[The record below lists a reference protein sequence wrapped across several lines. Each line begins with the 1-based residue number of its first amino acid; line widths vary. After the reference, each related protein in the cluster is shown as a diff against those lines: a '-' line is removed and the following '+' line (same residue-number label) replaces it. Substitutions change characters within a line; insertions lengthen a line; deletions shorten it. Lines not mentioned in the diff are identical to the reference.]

1 VYPSVAVTLAAAM
14 NGRQKMA
21 LKELYPI
28 PDIDPVWS
36 VPQGFE
42 AAFDWRFDEGRSHM
56 MHLYQKGKDMQWDA
70 LGRIDWDQDLDP
82 DNPMQMPDELS
93 FLFHTPMWAKMSAKE
108 RAEVRRHF
116 QAWTISQFL
125 QGEQAAMIC
134 AAKIV
139 QQVPDLDA
147 KFYASTQV
155 MDEARHV
162 EAYKKLLEKFDLAY
176 PMTKPLQTLVDQ
188 ALRDSRWDMTYLAMQ
203 VVIEG
208 LALAAFG
215 NIREYS
221 RNRLTQQVN
230 AYVMQ
235 DESRHVA
242 FGRLALRD
250 YYPHLT
256 EAERNERE
264 EFLVEA
270 CYHMRDRFEQRET
283 FAILG
288 LPVEECV
295 RLQNDSDYMRIFRT
309 MLFQRIV
316 PIVRDI
322 GLWSDKIQNAYREMG
337 VMGFAETDYA
347 ALSAED
353 NRRAEELDAES
364 RQRREAYVRE
374 TAALGAA
381 AIAAE

>member
-1 VYPSVAVTLAAAM
+1 MSL
-14 NGRQKMA
+14 RD
-21 LKELYPI
+21 LYPI
-28 PDIDPVWS
+28 PDVDPIWT
-36 VPQGFE
+36 VPQDYE
-42 AAFDWRFDEGRSHM
+42 TAFDWRYDDGRAHM
-56 MHLYQKGKDMQWDA
+56 MHLYQKGKDKQWDA
-70 LGRIDWDQDLDP
+70 ISRIDWAQDLDP
-82 DNPMQMPDELS
+82 DNPMEMPDELS
-93 FLFHTPMWAKMSAKE
+93 GLYHTPIWRKASDKD
-108 RAEVRRHF
+108 RAEMRRHF

-162 EAYKKLLEKFDLAY
+162 EAYKKLLEKFGLAY

-215 NIREYS
+215 NIRDIS
-221 RNRLTQQVN
+221 KNRLAQQVN
-230 AYVMQ
+230 AFVMQ

-256 EAERNERE
+256 EAERRERE

-283 FAILG
+283 YAILG
-288 LPVEECV
+288 LDVEECV
-295 RLQNDSDYMRIFRT
+295 RLQSESEYMKIFRT

-322 GLWSDKIQNAYREMG
+322 GLWSDKIQKAYSDMG
-337 VMGFAETDYA
+337 VLGFADTDYA
-347 ALSAED
+347 ALSADDEK
-353 NRRAEELDAES
+353 RAEEFDEAGK
-364 RQRREAYVRE
+364 RAREAYVKSV
-374 TAALGAA
+374 AAYGANVA
-381 AIAAE
+381 VE

>member
-1 VYPSVAVTLAAAM
+1 
-14 NGRQKMA
+14 MA
-21 LKELYPI
+21 LRDLYPI
-28 PDIDPVWS
+28 PNVDPHWS
-36 VPQGFE
+36 VPQDFE
-42 AAFDWRFDEGRSHM
+42 TVFDWRFDEGRRQM

-70 LGRIDWDQDLDP
+70 LTRIDWDGSIDP
-82 DNPMQMPDELS
+82 DNPMELPDEMS
-93 FLFHTPMWAKMSAKE
+93 GIYYTPIWQKSSERE
-108 RAEVRRHF
+108 RAHMRRHF

-139 QQVPDLDA
+139 QQAPDLDS
-147 KFYASTQV
+147 KFYAATQV

-162 EAYKKLLEKFDLAY
+162 EAYQKLLDKFGLAY

-215 NIREYS
+215 NIRDTS
-221 RNRLTQQVN
+221 KNRLTQQVN

-242 FGRLALRD
+242 FGRLALRE

-256 EAERNERE
+256 DKERGERE

-283 FAILG
+283 YEILG
-288 LPVEECV
+288 LDVEECV
-295 RLQNDSDYMRIFRT
+295 RVQNESGYMKLFRT

-322 GLWSDKIQNAYREMG
+322 GLWSDKIQKAYADMG
-337 VMGFAETDYA
+337 VLDFAQTDQEALA
-347 ALSAED
+347 AVD
-353 NRRAEELDAES
+353 NRRAVELDEEN
-364 RQRREAYVRE
+364 RRARSAYIEGV
-374 TAALGAA
+374 AAVGARVV
-381 AIAAE
+381 AAE

>member
-1 VYPSVAVTLAAAM
+1 
-14 NGRQKMA
+14 MA
-21 LKELYPI
+21 LRDLYPI
-28 PDIDPVWS
+28 PDIDPVWT
-36 VPQGFE
+36 VPQGYE
-42 AAFDWRFDEGRSHM
+42 TAFDWRYDDGRKQM

-70 LGRIDWDQDLDP
+70 ITRVDWDQELDP
-82 DNPMQMPDELS
+82 DNPMQVPDELS
-93 FLFHTPMWAKMSAKE
+93 GLYHTPIWQKASKKE
-108 RAEVRRHF
+108 QANMRLHF

-162 EAYKKLLEKFDLAY
+162 EAYKKLLEKFGLAY

-215 NIREYS
+215 NIRDTS
-221 RNRLTQQVN
+221 KNKLTQQVN
-230 AYVMQ
+230 AFVMQ

-242 FGRLALRD
+242 FGRLALKD

-256 EAERNERE
+256 DKERGERE

-283 FAILG
+283 YEILG
-288 LPVEECV
+288 LDVEECV
-295 RLQNDSDYMRIFRT
+295 RLQNESGYMKLFRT

-322 GLWSDKIQNAYREMG
+322 GLWSDKIQAAYADMG
-337 VMGFAETDYA
+337 VLSFADIDYA
-347 ALSAED
+347 ALSSD
-353 NRRAEELDAES
+353 DDRRAEELDEEA
-364 RQRREAYVRE
+364 RLAREAYVKSV
-374 TAALGAA
+374 ADIGAGV
-381 AIAAE
+381 IAAE

>member
-1 VYPSVAVTLAAAM
+1 MSL
-14 NGRQKMA
+14 RD
-21 LKELYPI
+21 LYPI
-28 PDIDPVWS
+28 PEIDPRWS
-36 VPQGFE
+36 VPQGFD
-42 AAFDWRFDEGRSHM
+42 AVFDWEFDDGRKRM

-70 LGRIDWDQDLDP
+70 LARVNWDEDLDEE
-82 DNPMQMPDELS
+82 NPMQIPDEMS
-93 FLFHTPMWAKMSAKE
+93 GIFYTPIWGKMSRKE
-108 RAEVRRHF
+108 QAESRRHF
-116 QAWTISQFL
+116 QAWTTSQFM
-125 QGEQAAMIC
+125 QGEQAALIC

-162 EAYKKLLEKFDLAY
+162 EVYKKLLEKFGVAY

-208 LALAAFG
+208 LALAAFN
-215 NIREYS
+215 NIREIAK
-221 RNRLTQQVN
+221 NPLAQMVN

-242 FGRLALRD
+242 FGRLTLRD
-250 YYPHLT
+250 YYPQLT
-256 EAERNERE
+256 QAERSERE

-270 CYHMRDRFEQRET
+270 CYHMRDRFEARET
-283 FAILG
+283 YEVLG

-295 RLQNDSDYMRIFRT
+295 KAQTDSGYMRAFRS

-316 PIVRDI
+316 PIVKDI
-322 GLWSDKIQNAYREMG
+322 GLWSDKIQAAYAEMG
-337 VMGFAETDYA
+337 VLNFADTDYE
-347 ALSAED
+347 ALVKHD
-353 NRRAEELDAES
+353 NERAEEFDEQNKLKRA
-364 RQRREAYVRE
+364 AYVE
-374 TAALGAA
+374 SVAAIGAA
-381 AIAAE
+381 AAAE

>member
-1 VYPSVAVTLAAAM
+1 
-14 NGRQKMA
+14 MA
-21 LKELYPI
+21 LRDLYPI
-28 PDIDPVWS
+28 PDVDPVWS
-36 VPQGFE
+36 VPQDFDSI
-42 AAFDWRFDEGRSHM
+42 FDWKFDDGRRQM

-70 LGRIDWDQDLDP
+70 LARIDWDEPLDP
-82 DNPMQMPDELS
+82 DNPMQMPDEMSGLY
-93 FLFHTPMWAKMSAKE
+93 HTPIWAKASDREKAHM
-108 RAEVRRHF
+108 RRHF

-139 QQVPDLDA
+139 QQVPDLDS
-147 KFYASTQV
+147 KFYAATQV

-162 EAYKKLLEKFDLAY
+162 EAYKKLLEKLGLAY
-176 PMTKPLQTLVDQ
+176 PMTRPLQTLIDQ

-215 NIREYS
+215 NIRELS
-221 RNRLTQQVN
+221 KNTLTQQVN
-230 AYVMQ
+230 AFVMQ

-250 YYPHLT
+250 YYPQLT
-256 EAERNERE
+256 DVERRERE

-283 FAILG
+283 YEILG
-288 LPVEECV
+288 LPVEECI
-295 RLQNDSDYMRIFRT
+295 RLQNESGYMRVFRT

-316 PIVRDI
+316 PIVKDI
-322 GLWSDKIQNAYREMG
+322 GLWSEKIQRAYADMG
-337 VMGFAETDYA
+337 VLGFADADYET
-347 ALSAED
+347 LVEED
-353 NRRAEELDAES
+353 NRRAEELDAAG
-364 RQRREAYVRE
+364 RRARADYVRR
-374 TAALGAA
+374 TAALGAGV
-381 AIAAE
+381 AAE